1 LRTSGPFSLNECW
14 LPERGARMARREDR
28 EYREHLR
35 EEQHRQPGCPAP
47 KPVLERRR
55 QAAKTCEVR
64 RWVATMGLASLVVF
78 GAACRQDMHD
88 QPSYSALEASTFFED
103 GASARLPV
111 PGTVARGQ
119 LHIDDEL
126 LYTGVANGRP
136 ALVFPFPIDQDVME
150 RGQVSFNAY
159 CSPCHGQS
167 GRGDGVIVQR
177 GFTQPPDL
185 TDSFMSSSPLGHL
198 FNVITNGFGAMPD
211 HGSQI
216 KVRDRWAIIAYVKA
230 LQLAA
235 SATLED
241 VPVAERGRLDQQP

>member
-1 LRTSGPFSLNECW
+1 LRSSGRFSPIECW
-14 LPERGARMARREDR
+14 VPERGTPAESREDR
-28 EYREHLR
+28 ECREYVGEAQR
-35 EEQHRQPGCPAP
+35 CRGEGPARIGIFGQQRRGEACHRLA
-47 KPVLERRR
+47 V
-55 QAAKTCEVR
+55 V
-64 RWVATMGLASLVVF
+64 GLAAAVVLF
-78 GAACRQDMHD
+78 SAACRQDMQD

-119 LHIDDEL
+119 LHVDEEL
-126 LYTGVANGRP
+126 LYTGAADGEP
-136 ALVFPFPIDQDVME
+136 ALAFPFPIDRSIME
-150 RGQVSFNAY
+150 RGQVSYNAY

-167 GRGDGVIVQR
+167 GVGDGVVVQR

-185 TDSFMSSSPLGHL
+185 TDPFISSAPLGHI

-216 KVRDRWAIIAYVKA
+216 KVRDRWAIIAYVRA

-241 VPVAERGRLDQQP
+241 VPAEERRRLEQQP